1 MKYNKICKDPLQFF
15 GLVITLCLVVL
26 AIHGTRHNSN
36 NSQVHSNSDT
46 TYIGGNWGGTTQK
59 LKDF

>member
-1 MKYNKICKDPLQFF
+1 MKYNKICKDLLQFF

-46 TYIGGNWGGTTQK
+46 TYISENWGE
-59 LKDF
+59 